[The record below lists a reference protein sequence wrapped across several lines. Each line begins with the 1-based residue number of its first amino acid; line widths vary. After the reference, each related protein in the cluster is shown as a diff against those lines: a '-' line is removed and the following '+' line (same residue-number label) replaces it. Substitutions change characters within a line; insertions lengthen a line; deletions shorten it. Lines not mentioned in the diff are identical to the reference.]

1 MNYSF
6 FMYKNI
12 NTMQVKVY
20 RLILKPKLIVECVGL
35 EDGLKHSR
43 KGMIEMEEREFINE
57 EEELNNSID
66 NEQGFAFAYNL
77 TMVASVATVAMF
89 VIGTALYLTIV
100 G

>member
-1 MNYSF
+1 
-6 FMYKNI
+6 
-12 NTMQVKVY
+12 
-20 RLILKPKLIVECVGL
+20 
-35 EDGLKHSR
+35 
-43 KGMIEMEEREFINE
+43 MEEREFIE
-57 EEELNNSID
+57 EEKVDSSID